1 MYDKHYCEVKKM
13 RLKTILFSAAF
24 TAVSGVAWAQTPPP
38 AGDAPPPPPAPM
50 AQDGD
55 MPPPAPHMMGG
66 RMGHGEPKS
75 PQAGFHIQTGDE
87 TGLKVECGDLPMAE
101 CIQAAQPLID
111 MTSN

>member
-1 MYDKHYCEVKKM
+1 M

-38 AGDAPPPPPAPM
+38 AGDVPPPAPM
-50 AQDGD
+50 AQDGE
-55 MPPPAPHMMGG
+55 MPPPPAPHMMGG
-66 RMGHGEPKS
+66 RPGHGEPKS

-111 MTSN
+111 MTAN